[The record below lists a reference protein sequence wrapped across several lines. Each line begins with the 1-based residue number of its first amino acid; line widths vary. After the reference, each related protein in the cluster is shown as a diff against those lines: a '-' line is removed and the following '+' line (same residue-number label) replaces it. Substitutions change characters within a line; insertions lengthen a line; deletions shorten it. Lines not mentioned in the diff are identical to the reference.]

1 MAKEI
6 NENDELNES
15 GYTEFSERA
24 TRSNMYFYPSGRF
37 GRFFAKFFATKAL
50 PYLSDKKAE
59 DAPLAG
65 DTVVTKDVIK
75 PSEPNSGFS
84 LSKSGPVL
92 PEVELN
98 RKKRYAD
105 YEEMDEYPEIGAAF
119 DIYADDCTQKNT
131 RNQRWKIKTENA
143 DVVEEAERLFNGIKF
158 DRFYWDIARNAIKYG
173 DCFVELIMDVNNPTK
188 GIQRLK
194 VLNPNYILRVE
205 NEFGYLT
212 DFLQQVPGKSSVM
225 EGGFPDI
232 SNPENPKKP
241 AYISLD
247 KNQIVHFRLH
257 TSDPA
262 FYPYGKSIASNCH
275 RIYRSLKMM
284 EDAMLIYRLV
294 RAPER
299 RIFYVDV
306 GNLPS
311 AKAEAFIE
319 RLKDKFKKEKFYNTQ
334 KNTIDGRYN
343 PLSADEDFFVPMRGN
358 SGTKIDTLPGA
369 QNLGEVDDVK
379 YFRDKLL
386 AALKI
391 PKDYIVEKDQ
401 SPERKA
407 NLSQLDVKFA
417 RTIQR
422 IQHSV
427 EIGIE
432 ILLKR
437 HLQIKG
443 FPESD
448 VRDVRIDLPEPTDMF
463 AKRLLDLE
471 EQKIRVIQGIVG
483 TGLFPSEKI
492 YKEYY
497 DMTER
502 EIEELKEKLAEEQ
515 KEMAEKQQ
523 DEQGA
528 LPGATGAAAGAPMA
542 GPTPM
547 EAGGQEGAANIAPT
561 SNEEV
566 LASLSLLRES
576 YLGSDFDYN
585 KQKVLRRVIE
595 KYQDGSEEV

>member
-1 MAKEI
+1 MAERI
-6 NENDELNES
+6 DNNDQINES
-15 GYTEFSERA
+15 GYTEFSERN
-24 TRSNMYFYPSGRF
+24 TRNNMYFYPSGRL

-50 PYLSDKKAE
+50 PYLSDKTQ
-59 DAPLAG
+59 DSAPLAG
-65 DTVVTKDVIK
+65 DTVITKDVIK
-75 PSEPNSGFS
+75 PSEPNRFS
-84 LSKSGPVL
+84 MSRGGPIL

-98 RKKRYAD
+98 RKKRYRD

-131 RNQRWKIKTENA
+131 RNQRWKIKTENP
-143 DVVEEAERLFNGIKF
+143 DVVEEGDRLFEILKF

-173 DCFVELIMDVNNPTK
+173 DCFVELIMDINNPGK
-188 GIQRLK
+188 GVQRMK

-205 NEFGYLT
+205 NEYGYLT
-212 DFLQQVPGKSSVM
+212 DFLQQIPTKSAV

-232 SNPENPKKP
+232 SNPEDPKKP

-257 TSDPA
+257 TSDA
-262 FYPYGKSIASNCH
+262 AYYPYGKSIASNCH

-443 FPESD
+443 FSESD
-448 VRDVRIDLPEPTDMF
+448 VREVRVDLPEPTDMF

-471 EQKIRVIQGIVG
+471 EQKLRVIQAVVG
-483 TGLFPSEKI
+483 TGLFPTERI

-497 DMTER
+497 DMTDQ
-502 EIEELKEKLAEEQ
+502 EIEELKAKLKEEQ
-515 KEMAEKQQ
+515 KEMAEQQ
-523 DEQGA
+523 A
-528 LPGATGAAAGAPMA
+528 TMPGATGAAAGAPMA
-542 GPTPM
+542 GPSPM

-561 SNEEV
+561 ANEDI
-566 LASLSLLRES
+566 LDSLVQIRENH
-576 YLGSDFDYN
+576 LGNGFNYN
-585 KQKVLRRVIE
+585 KQKILGRVIE
-595 KYQDGSEEV
+595 KYQDETEEV

>member
-1 MAKEI
+1 MAKEV
-6 NENDELNES
+6 NNKDELNEG
-15 GYTEFSERA
+15 GYTEFGGAASRHN
-24 TRSNMYFYPSGRF
+24 TYFTPSGRF

-50 PYLSDKKAE
+50 PFLDTEKPENLPLS
-59 DAPLAG
+59 G
-65 DTVVTKDVIK
+65 DTIITKDVIT
-75 PSEPNSGFS
+75 PGEPNKFS
-84 LSKSGPVL
+84 VSKGGPIL

-98 RKKRYAD
+98 RKKRYKD

-131 RNQRWKIKTENA
+131 KNLRWKVKTDNA
-143 DVVEEAERLFNGIKF
+143 DVVEEADRLFSTINF

-173 DCFVELIMDVNNPTK
+173 DCFVELIMDVNNPRK
-188 GIQRLK
+188 GVQRIK

-205 NEFGYLT
+205 NQYGYLT
-212 DFLQQVPGKSSVM
+212 DFLQELPSKTGVG
-225 EGGFPDI
+225 EGFQGLGGYDD
-232 SNPENPKKP
+232 PKKA

-262 FYPYGKSIASNCH
+262 YYPYGKSIASNCH

-284 EDAMLIYRLV
+284 EDAMLIYRLT

-319 RLKDKFKKEKFYNTQ
+319 RLKDKFKKEKFYNVQ
-334 KNTIDGRYN
+334 SNTIDGRYN

-358 SGTKIDTLPGA
+358 SGTKIDTLKGA
-369 QNLGEVDDVK
+369 ENLGEVDDVK

-432 ILLKR
+432 VVLKR
-437 HLQIKG
+437 HLQIRG
-443 FPESD
+443 FPEQDVKD
-448 VRDVRIDLPEPTDMF
+448 VRVDLPEPTDMF

-471 EQKIRVIQGIVG
+471 EQKTRVIQAVVG
-483 TGLFPSEKI
+483 TGLFPTDKI
-492 YKEYY
+492 YKDYY
-497 DMTER
+497 DLTER
-502 EIEELKEKLAEEQ
+502 EIDELKDKLKKEQ
-515 KEMAEKQQ
+515 EEMAAMQSEA
-523 DEQGA
+523 G
-528 LPGATGAAAGAPMA
+528 GATGAAAGAPMA

-547 EAGGQEGAANIAPT
+547 EAGGQEGAANLPPT
-561 SNEEV
+561 ANEDI
-566 LASLSLLRES
+566 LDSLIQIRES
-576 YLGSDFDYN
+576 YSGNGFDYD
-585 KQKVLRRVIE
+585 KQKVIGRVIE
-595 KYQDGSEEV
+595 KYQDDDQEV